1 MKKLSIL
8 LLAIITL
15 NSCNKEP
22 KKSSRT
28 IVIGDTITTKSG
40 LKYVFLK
47 EGLGRKIEEGSKVS
61 INTNLYL
68 NKDTTAF
75 WTTSSAADS
84 LFTFI
89 HKKDSLIRGFKELH
103 NYLHEG
109 DEVAAVIPFQLAY
122 GPTERRG
129 IPAKSTLIY
138 NPLTVKAVSEPKE
151 VMIDT
156 LYTIAKLRGGKVAV
170 SFYKNASDSEYHK
183 DLNLMGRLLQ
193 RISSEKMFTALE
205 NLSKFFK
212 QKSTNDQ
219 DKQQFSY
226 YEIFALEK
234 QGKLKEAI
242 EILEPLTKQE
252 SNQTYWKSYLTAIQG
267 KLKKGN

>member
-15 NSCNKEP
+15 NSCSNEV
-22 KKSSRT
+22 KKTNRN
-28 IVIGDTITTKSG
+28 IAVGDTITTKSG

-47 EGLGRKIEEGSKVS
+47 EGSGRKIEEGSKVS
-61 INTNLYL
+61 IYTDLYL
-68 NKDTTAF
+68 NNDTKTF
-75 WTTSSAADS
+75 WTTSTASDS

-109 DEVAAVIPFQLAY
+109 DEVAAIIPFQLAY

-151 VMIDT
+151 VMVDT
-156 LYTIAKLRGGKVAV
+156 LYNIVKEKGAKDAI
-170 SFYKNASDSEYHK
+170 SFYENASSSDYHK

-193 RISSEKMFTALE
+193 KTNGDNLFVDIET
-205 NLSKFFK
+205 LSKFFK
-212 QKSTNDQ
+212 QKSTSDD

-226 YEIFALEK
+226 YEILALEK

-242 EILEPLTKQE
+242 NILEPLTKQE
-252 SNQTYWKSYLTAIQG
+252 TNQTYWKGYLIRLQG
-267 KLKKGN
+267 ILKKQ